1 MTSPSTSLHINI
13 TWEFSKMNTSNL
25 VRCLFSGALTVLL
38 LSACAGKPLVP
49 YSTDT
54 APLVLLPAT
63 QAGVADDRARF
74 REIFCAVMEDHGQE
88 LPDYRPC
95 EEALVRVG
103 DEPQPG
109 GATVDLGPTQGNY
122 LIATVPG
129 LGWDC
134 FEEWLEGGNPNLNH
148 VAQFGYESV
157 TLDVDGLSSSG
168 NNARQIRDG
177 LSALPENESGRP
189 IILVGYS
196 KGVPDIL
203 RAIVDYPEISA
214 RVVAVVSIAGAV
226 GGSPLANP
234 AKQSQANIL
243 INVPGATC
251 DKGDGGAIE
260 SLRPEVRKN
269 WLANNVLPDH
279 IKYYSVITYP
289 EPDRMSS
296 GLKSNY
302 KKLAKID
309 SRNDGSVIFYDQI
322 IPGSTIT
329 AFANADHFAI
339 VIPIGRSHEFI
350 GSTIIDKNDFPRE
363 AFFEALLRYVE
374 EDLASQL

>member
-1 MTSPSTSLHINI
+1 
-13 TWEFSKMNTSNL
+13 MNTANL
-25 VRCLFSGALTVLL
+25 VRQLLSGALAVLL
-38 LSACAGKPLVP
+38 LGACTGKPLIP

-54 APLVLLPAT
+54 APMVLLPAT

-103 DEPQPG
+103 VEPQPG
-109 GATVDLGPTQGNY
+109 GAPVYLGPTQGNF

-134 FEEWLEGGNPNLNH
+134 FEEWLESESTSQKHL
-148 VAQFGYESV
+148 AQFGYEAFM
-157 TLDVDGLSSSG
+157 LDVDGLSSSA
-168 NNARQIRDG
+168 NNARQIRD
-177 LSALPENESGRP
+177 AVTTLPEDRSNRP

-196 KGVPDIL
+196 KGAPDIL
-203 RAIVDYPEISA
+203 RAVVDYPEVSE
-214 RVVAVVSIAGAV
+214 RVVAVISIAGAV

-234 AKQSQANIL
+234 ASQSQANIL
-243 INVPGATC
+243 IKVPGATC
-251 DKGDGGAIE
+251 DEGDGGAVK
-260 SLRPEVRKN
+260 SLRPSVRRN

-279 IKYYSVITYP
+279 IRYYSVITYP

-302 KKLAKID
+302 RKLGEID
-309 SRNDGSVIFYDQI
+309 SRNDSQVIFYDQI
-322 IPGSTIT
+322 IPGSTIV
-329 AFANADHFAI
+329 AYANADHWAMAVAI
-339 VIPIGRSHEFI
+339 ARSHEFI
-350 GSTIIDKNDFPRE
+350 SSTMINKNDFPRE

-374 EDLASQL
+374 EDLANQP